1 MSRASAARNG
11 QSHGAATACVAL
23 RDQRYIALYI
33 ALPTST
39 FMPRPTMKPPRI
51 ARTAALLCA
60 LLLAGKAALAAD
72 LTVSAASSLGN
83 AFRDIARAYEA
94 AHPDDRVQL
103 NVGASGALLQQ
114 LVRGAPVDV
123 FASADPETMDEAI
136 RQRVVLP
143 ADRHDFAG
151 NTLVLVVPAGA
162 ARAPKTLADLTQPAV
177 QRVAMGNPASV
188 PVGRYAKR
196 ALENAGLWPQ
206 VQPRVIHAQNA
217 RQSLDYV
224 ARGEVDAGFVFAT
237 DAGTMKDK
245 VTVALHVAL
254 DRPIT
259 YPIAHTSSSA
269 HTESA
274 KRFVA
279 FVLSPTGQGLL
290 ARHGFRKP

>member
-1 MSRASAARNG
+1 MNSPSVAR
-11 QSHGAATACVAL
+11 SVT
-23 RDQRYIALYI
+23 
-33 ALPTST
+33 
-39 FMPRPTMKPPRI
+39 
-51 ARTAALLCA
+51 LLCA
-60 LLLAGKAALAAD
+60 LLLAGKTALAAD

-123 FASADPETMDEAI
+123 FASADQETMDEAV
-136 RQRVVLP
+136 RRGVVRV
-143 ADRHDFAG
+143 ADRRDFAV

-188 PVGRYAKR
+188 PAGRHAKR
-196 ALENAGLWPQ
+196 ALETAGLWPQ
-206 VQPRVIHAQNA
+206 VRPKAIHAQNA

-237 DAGTMKDK
+237 DAATMKDK
-245 VTVALHVAL
+245 VTVTLHVSL

-259 YPIAHTSSSA
+259 YPIAHTAGSA
-269 HTESA
+269 HTEA
-274 KRFVA
+274 ARRFVA
-279 FVLSPTGQGLL
+279 FVLSPAGQGLL
-290 ARHGFRKP
+290 ARHGFLKP

>member
-1 MSRASAARNG
+1 
-11 QSHGAATACVAL
+11 
-23 RDQRYIALYI
+23 
-33 ALPTST
+33 
-39 FMPRPTMKPPRI
+39 MKPPRI
-51 ARTAALLCA
+51 ARTVALLCA
-60 LLLAGKAALAAD
+60 LLLTGQAALAAD

-103 NVGASGALLQQ
+103 NIGASGALLQQ

-123 FASADPETMDEAI
+123 FASADPETMDEAV
-136 RQRVVLP
+136 RRGVVRA
-143 ADRHDFAG
+143 ADRRDFAA
-151 NTLVLVVPAGA
+151 NTLVLVVPARA
-162 ARAPKTLADLTQPAV
+162 ARAPRTLAELAQPAI
-177 QRVAMGNPASV
+177 QRVAIGNPASV

-206 VQPRVIHAQNA
+206 VQPRVIHAQSA

-237 DAGTMKDK
+237 DADTMKDR
-245 VTVALHVAL
+245 VTVAVRVPL
-254 DRPIT
+254 DGPIT
-259 YPIAHTSSSA
+259 YPIAHTSGSA

-279 FVLSPTGQGLL
+279 FVLSPAGQALL